1 MNLAG
6 SPQSVMKQPSQ
17 EPLLE
22 QVYAFIVAYIYE
34 NTNSPSL
41 REIADACYIGRS
53 TTYRFLDKLE
63 AQGRIVRE
71 EGQAR
76 NIRLPKPELE
86 R

>member
-1 MNLAG
+1 MKNP
-6 SPQSVMKQPSQ
+6 SEQS
-17 EPLLE
+17 LLE
-22 QVYAFIVAYIYE
+22 QVYEFIVTYIHE
-34 NTNSPSL
+34 HATNPSL

-71 EGQAR
+71 PGQAR
-76 NIRLPKPELE
+76 SIRLPKPDLE

>member
-1 MNLAG
+1 MT
-6 SPQSVMKQPSQ
+6 QPSEQ
-17 EPLLE
+17 SLLE
-22 QVYAFIVAYIYE
+22 QVYEFIVAYIQE
-34 NTNSPSL
+34 HATNPSL

-71 EGQAR
+71 PGQAR
-76 NIRLPKPELE
+76 SIRLPKPDSE

>member
-1 MNLAG
+1 M
-6 SPQSVMKQPSQ
+6 SVAQLSMTQPSEQ
-17 EPLLE
+17 SLLE
-22 QVYAFIVAYIYE
+22 QVYEFIVAYIQE
-34 NTNSPSL
+34 HATNPSL

-71 EGQAR
+71 PGQAR
-76 NIRLPKPELE
+76 SIRLPKPDSE